1 MTAAAV
7 TSSLYL
13 NRELSWL
20 EFNSR
25 VLHEAED
32 TRTPLLERLKF
43 LSIFSTNLDEFYMV
57 RVAGLRRQV
66 AAGVLQSFADGM
78 SPQAQLDAIEVRV
91 RELVARQQRCLHGEV
106 LPALGE
112 RGVRLVRY
120 HELPAEDR
128 VGIDAYFERE
138 VFPVLTPLAVDPGH
152 PFPYISN
159 LSLSLAV
166 EISDPEWDGSRF
178 ARVKAPKSLPRW
190 VSTTT
195 PNVFVPLEDVI
206 GAHLSELFQGMHILG
221 AYAFR
226 ITRYSDLDVPAPDEP
241 DDLLAM
247 IEEQLFQRRFGEVV
261 RLEVQEGMPPHLR
274 SLLLDELRDA
284 ADPDILPLGAR
295 DVHDGGPLLELG
307 DLMSLATIDIP
318 DLRDAPF
325 SPSVPVE
332 VRDIEKSIFD
342 CIREHDILVHHPYE
356 SFSASV
362 ERFFETAAQDDQ
374 VMAIKLTLYRTSGD
388 TAIVRALTE
397 AAQRGKQVAVLV
409 ELQARFDEVNNI
421 TWARTLENFGVHVAY
436 GLPGLKTHAKIAL
449 VVRRE
454 TDGIRRYVH
463 IGTGNYN
470 SKTAR
475 TYTDFGLFTCN
486 PDIGT
491 DVSELFNLLTGFS
504 RQKSYRRL
512 LVAPANMRERF
523 LSLIRREA
531 EHARA
536 GVPSRIIAK
545 MNALVDAEI
554 IAALYDASRAGVEI
568 DLIVRGICCLRPAVE
583 EVSERIRI
591 ISIIGRFLEHSR
603 LFYFANGG
611 QGEYYIGSA
620 DWMLRNMD
628 RRVEAVVP
636 VMDSA
641 HHERLRT
648 LLETCLTDNRQAWDL
663 HADGHYVQRTP
674 GLDGEAAEER
684 ATHQRLLRDA
694 WGRERSEP
702 RLTTA
707 EMPVATTARR
717 NGKHG
722 RAASRPRGR
731 RPTPDRREKPRSA
744 LLAPAADHLS
754 VGRHHFDR
762 DSRDLREQCRLA
774 ARAPQLQTQ
783 VTHFRGGYGRKA

>member
-1 MTAAAV
+1 MTAPTVA
-7 TSSLYL
+7 SSLYL

-20 EFNSR
+20 EFNAR

-32 TRTPLLERLKF
+32 ARTPLLERLKF

-66 AAGVLQSFADGM
+66 AAGVLATSADGM
-78 SPQAQLDAIEVRV
+78 SAQAQLDAIEVRI
-91 RELVARQQRCLHGEV
+91 RELAARQQRCLHGDV
-106 LPALGE
+106 LPALAE
-112 RGVRLVRY
+112 RGAKLVRY

-128 VGIDAYFERE
+128 VGIDAFFERE

-166 EISDPEWDGSRF
+166 EINDPDWEGSRF
-178 ARVKAPKSLPRW
+178 ARVKVPKSLPRW
-190 VSTTT
+190 VATST
-195 PNVFVPLEDVI
+195 PYVFVPLEDVI
-206 GAHLSELFQGMHILG
+206 SAHLGELFQGMEILG
-221 AYAFR
+221 CHAFR

-261 RLEVQEGMPPHLR
+261 RLEVQEGMPTHLR
-274 SLLLDELRDA
+274 SLLMDELRDA
-284 ADPDILPLGAR
+284 ADPDIVPLGAR
-295 DVHDGGPLLELG
+295 DVHDGGSLLELG
-307 DLMSLATIDIP
+307 DLMSLASLDIS
-318 DLRDAPF
+318 DLHDPPF
-325 SPSVPVE
+325 SPIVPLE
-332 VRDIEKSIFD
+332 LRDPEKSIFD
-342 CIREHDILVHHPYE
+342 CIRERDILVHHPYE
-356 SFSASV
+356 SFGMSV
-362 ERFFETAAQDDQ
+362 ERFLETAAQDDQ

-436 GLPGLKTHAKIAL
+436 GLPGLKTHAKVAL

-454 TDGIRRYVH
+454 PDGIRRYVH

-475 TYTDFGLFTCN
+475 TYTDFGLFTCK

-504 RQKSYRRL
+504 RQKTYRRL

-536 GVPSRIIAK
+536 GESSRIVAK

-554 IAALYDASRAGVEI
+554 IAELYAASRAGVEI

-583 EVSERIRI
+583 GVSDRIRV
-591 ISIIGRFLEHSR
+591 ISIVGRFLEHSR

-611 QGEYYIGSA
+611 KGEYYIGSA
-620 DWMLRNMD
+620 DWMPRNMD

-636 VMDSA
+636 VEDPGQ
-641 HHERLRT
+641 HERLRT

-663 HADGHYVQRTP
+663 DADGRYKQRTP
-674 GLDGEAAEER
+674 GVDGEAEEER
-684 ATHQRLLRDA
+684 ASQQRLLRDA
-694 WGRERSEP
+694 WGRERGEP
-702 RLTTA
+702 RMTTA
-707 EMPVATTARR
+707 ELPASSNAKR
-717 NGKHG
+717 NGKHARTG
-722 RAASRPRGR
+722 AGPRGR
-731 RPTPDRREKPRSA
+731 RVAKERRE
-744 LLAPAADHLS
+744 D
-754 VGRHHFDR
+754 
-762 DSRDLREQCRLA
+762 
-774 ARAPQLQTQ
+774 
-783 VTHFRGGYGRKA
+783 

>member
-1 MTAAAV
+1 MTATVV
-7 TSSLYL
+7 TPSLYL

-20 EFNSR
+20 EFNAR
-25 VLHEAED
+25 VLHEGED
-32 TRTPLLERLKF
+32 PRTPLLERLKF
-43 LSIFSTNLDEFYMV
+43 LAIFSTNLDEFYMV

-66 AAGVLQSFADGM
+66 AAGVLQTSADGM
-78 SPQAQLDAIEVRV
+78 TPQAQLDAIEVRV

-106 LPALGE
+106 LPALAE
-112 RGVRLVRY
+112 HGVKLVRY
-120 HELPAEDR
+120 TQLAAEDR
-128 VGIDAYFERE
+128 VGIDAFFERE

-166 EISDPEWDGSRF
+166 EISDPEWEGPRF
-178 ARVKAPKSLPRW
+178 ARVKVPKSLPRW
-190 VSTTT
+190 VPTPT
-195 PNVFVPLEDVI
+195 PNVFVPLEEVI
-206 GAHLSELFQGMHILG
+206 GAHLDELFPGMNIQGWH
-221 AYAFR
+221 AFR

-261 RLEVQEGMPPHLR
+261 RLEVQEGMPQHLR
-274 SLLLDELRDA
+274 TLLLDELREA
-284 ADPDILPLGAR
+284 TDPDVLPLGVR
-295 DVHDGGPLLELG
+295 DVHEGGPLLELG
-307 DLMSLATIDIP
+307 DLMGLATIDLP

-332 VRDIEKSIFD
+332 LRDAEKSIFD
-342 CIREHDILVHHPYE
+342 AIREHDILVHHPYE

-362 ERFFETAAQDDQ
+362 ERFLESAAQDDH
-374 VMAIKLTLYRTSGD
+374 VMAIKMTLYRTSGD

-454 TDGIRRYVH
+454 PDGIRRYVH

-475 TYTDFGLFTCN
+475 TYTDFGLFTCK
-486 PDIGT
+486 PEVGT

-504 RQKSYRRL
+504 RQKTYRKL
-512 LVAPANMRERF
+512 LVAPANMRQQF
-523 LSLIRREA
+523 LGLIHREA

-536 GVPSRIIAK
+536 GHPARIITK
-545 MNALVDAEI
+545 MNALVDSET

-568 DLIVRGICCLRPAVE
+568 DLIVRGICCLRPGVPD
-583 EVSERIRI
+583 VSERIRV
-591 ISIIGRFLEHSR
+591 ISIVGRFLEHSR
-603 LFYFANGG
+603 LFYFGNNG

-620 DWMLRNMD
+620 DWMPRNLE

-636 VMDSA
+636 VDDASQ
-641 HHERLRT
+641 HERLRSV
-648 LLETCLTDNRQAWDL
+648 LETCLTDNRQAWDL

-674 GLDGEAAEER
+674 GVDGEASEER
-684 ATHQRLLRDA
+684 ASQLRFLRDA
-694 WGRERSEP
+694 WGRERADA

-707 EMPVATTARR
+707 ELRAPAAAKR
-717 NGKHG
+717 NGKKTG
-722 RAASRPRGR
+722 RSGARPRGR
-731 RPTPDRREKPRSA
+731 RVAQDPGT
-744 LLAPAADHLS
+744 
-754 VGRHHFDR
+754 
-762 DSRDLREQCRLA
+762 
-774 ARAPQLQTQ
+774 
-783 VTHFRGGYGRKA
+783 